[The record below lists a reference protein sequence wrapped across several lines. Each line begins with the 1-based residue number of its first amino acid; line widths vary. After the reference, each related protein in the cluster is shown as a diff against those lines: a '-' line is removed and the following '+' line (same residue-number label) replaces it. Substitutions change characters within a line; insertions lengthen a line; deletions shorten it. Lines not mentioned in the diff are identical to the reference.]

1 MKLFIFWMHII
12 QTDNLHSKAQYSSLL
27 PSTAQNIPVRTVQ
40 YSPVAAQHIPV
51 QYSPLQSTSA
61 QLQPIILA
69 NTVTTVPHHPFQK
82 PRSLLFL
89 VLQPTAQCWSSFNRY
104 NFKSRNQQWMM
115 SDKYFLWIWVVL
127 DITPGKWG
135 IPHWLTLP
143 NHTRGSH
150 FLASDPHEV
159 IKIMQSLLPKC
170 IVGIVIVVAKFKYW
184 IEAGLAWY
192 EHDMS
197 Q

>member
-1 MKLFIFWMHII
+1 MPR
-12 QTDNLHSKAQYSSLL
+12 TAQYVQS
-27 PSTAQNIPVRTVQ
+27 STAQLQPNTSQYIP
-40 YSPVAAQHIPV
+40 A

-69 NTVTTVPHHPFQK
+69 NTVTPVPHDPFQK
-82 PRSLLFL
+82 LRSLLCLF
-89 VLQPTAQCWSSFNRY
+89 LQPTAQCWLSFNRY
-104 NFKSRNQQWMM
+104 NFKSRNQQWMI
-115 SDKYFLWIWVVL
+115 SDRYFLWIWVVL

-159 IKIMQSLLPKC
+159 IKIMLPKC
-170 IVGIVIVVAKFKYW
+170 KRIVIVFAKFKYNT
-184 IEAGLAWY
+184 EAGLAWY

>member
-1 MKLFIFWMHII
+1 
-12 QTDNLHSKAQYSSLL
+12 
-27 PSTAQNIPVRTVQ
+27 
-40 YSPVAAQHIPV
+40 
-51 QYSPLQSTSA
+51 
-61 QLQPIILA
+61 
-69 NTVTTVPHHPFQK
+69 
-82 PRSLLFL
+82 
-89 VLQPTAQCWSSFNRY
+89 
-104 NFKSRNQQWMM
+104 M

>member
-40 YSPVAAQHIPV
+40 YSPVAAQHIPL

-115 SDKYFLWIWVVL
+115 SDKYFCGYEWCWIL
-127 DITPGKWG
+127 
-135 IPHWLTLP
+135 L
-143 NHTRGSH
+143 
-150 FLASDPHEV
+150 LASGASLTGWHCPITLGGV
-159 IKIMQSLLPKC
+159 IFSHLIHMRLSKLCCLN
-170 IVGIVIVVAKFKYW
+170 A
-184 IEAGLAWY
+184 
-192 EHDMS
+192 
-197 Q
+197 